1 MCDEVWKCMFDRE
14 MEGFGNSSRLR
25 ALWETETCLL
35 IFVFVSSEEEGMFKV
50 YCLMF
55 WLNTVIN

>member
-35 IFVFVSSEEEGMFKV
+35 IFVFVSSEEEGMFNVLVK
-50 YCLMF
+50 YSH
-55 WLNTVIN
+55 